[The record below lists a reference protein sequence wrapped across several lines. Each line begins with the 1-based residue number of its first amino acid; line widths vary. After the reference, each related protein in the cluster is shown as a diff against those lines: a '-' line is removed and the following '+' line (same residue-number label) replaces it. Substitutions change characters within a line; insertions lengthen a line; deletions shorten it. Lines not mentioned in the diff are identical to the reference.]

1 MSKFQSTALT
11 KPEWVHIIFVMALCQ
26 FKEME
31 TNTQLTM
38 SLTLSMGQLKTN
50 LMLKHNM
57 QLLVWLVDTHT
68 LIPMTT
74 TSNQELCSTKFLQ
87 SKTVR
92 IVLQTFQAHLANA
105 DKILRTDSVLIF
117 SRLILVT
124 VVK

>member
-1 MSKFQSTALT
+1 
-11 KPEWVHIIFVMALCQ
+11 
-26 FKEME
+26 
-31 TNTQLTM
+31 
-38 SLTLSMGQLKTN
+38 MGQSKTN

-68 LIPMTT
+68 LILMTT